1 MGGRMM
7 VAVGVGAMACVAAV
21 GVVAMRG
28 AAADG
33 DGGSSRAVLR
43 DASGVDHGSVTFLP
57 KGALTEV
64 RVRLVGLPEAIARDA
79 FHGFHLHA
87 NNDPANGEGCLADAV
102 QASSTWFT
110 AVDGHWKADVQVHS
124 SHVGDLPS
132 VLVLPDG
139 RAEMRFVT
147 GRIDTAQLRGRAV
160 VLHAGAD
167 NFGNVPVGTGATQ
180 YTANTAAAVT
190 ATQNT
195 GNAGD
200 RLLCGVI
207 GR

>member
-1 MGGRMM
+1 MRDNK
-7 VAVGVGAMACVAAV
+7 VLAVGVGALACIAAV

-28 AAADG
+28 AAADNG
-33 DGGSSRAVLR
+33 HGVSRAVLR
-43 DASGVDHGSVTFLP
+43 DASGVDHGSVTFVP
-57 KGALTEV
+57 KGSQTEV
-64 RVRLVGLPEAIARDA
+64 RVQLVGLPEAIARDA

-87 NNDPANGEGCLADAV
+87 NSDPANGEGCLADAA

-110 AVDGHWKADVQVHS
+110 AVDGHWKADAQVHS

-132 VLVLPDG
+132 VLVLSDG

-147 GRIDTAQLRGRAV
+147 GRLDTAQLRGRAV
-160 VLHAGAD
+160 ILHAGAD
-167 NFGNVPVGTGATQ
+167 NFGNVPVGTGANQ
-180 YTANTAAAVT
+180 YTANTAGAVT

-200 RLLCGVI
+200 RLLCGVV